1 MMMVLSRAC
10 NDKCPETAPS
20 KLTGELRVLFCCK
33 LSTWGDPPSEQCLPC
48 TWCVQPKS
56 AGVKRI
62 LHHTG
67 LTFPCFWWALH
78 RWTRPLD
85 KGPHQFLQLFA
96 LWPPQCWT
104 TQPWCSRCWKMI
116 QIFFIFIFIFNFSRL
131 EGKELNFFPKN
142 CFIPHGMKSLTSQE
156 TRSSTEDTQNIMTT
170 NDH

>member
-33 LSTWGDPPSEQCLPC
+33 LSTWGDSPSEQCLPC

-56 AGVKRI
+56 ARVKRI

-85 KGPHQFLQLFA
+85 KGPHQFLQLFGHPSA
-96 LWPPQCWT
+96 EPHSPGAPDVGKWYKIFLLLFLFLTLVVLRERNW
-104 TQPWCSRCWKMI
+104 
-116 QIFFIFIFIFNFSRL
+116 IFFQRTVS
-131 EGKELNFFPKN
+131 
-142 CFIPHGMKSLTSQE
+142 SLMAW
-156 TRSSTEDTQNIMTT
+156 RA
-170 NDH
+170 